1 MTHPNFRLQKVKHT
15 LAKVNALTAEMRG
28 MSDEELKHQTVLLKK
43 ELANGK
49 TVDDILPRA
58 FATIREADYRILG
71 MFPYDVQV
79 MGAIV
84 LNQGNIAEMKTGE
97 GKTLTAT
104 MPLYLNALT
113 GKGAFL
119 LTPNNYLA
127 QRDKEQLQPVYEWLG
142 LTVSLGF
149 ETNDQEKKTTPEV
162 KRSWYN
168 ADITYTTASSLAF
181 DYLFNNLATRRDD
194 QYLRSFNYVIID
206 EVDAILLDEAT
217 SPFVVSSTPMVQS
230 NLYQLAD
237 AFIHILQPKIDYK
250 LNEDQSLRNHQRFD
264 SFPR

>member
-15 LAKVNALTAEMRG
+15 LAKVNALASEMRG

-49 TVDDILPRA
+49 TVDDILPQA

-113 GKGAFL
+113 GKGAML
-119 LTPNNYLA
+119 LTPNGYLA

-149 ETNDQEKKTTPEV
+149 ETDDQEKKTTPAI

-181 DYLFNNLATRRDD
+181 DYL
-194 QYLRSFNYVIID
+194 
-206 EVDAILLDEAT
+206 
-217 SPFVVSSTPMVQS
+217 
-230 NLYQLAD
+230 
-237 AFIHILQPKIDYK
+237 
-250 LNEDQSLRNHQRFD
+250 
-264 SFPR
+264 

>member
-1 MTHPNFRLQKVKHT
+1 MTRPNFRLQKIKHT
-15 LAKVNALTAEMRG
+15 LARVNALASEMRE

-113 GKGAFL
+113 GKGAML
-119 LTPNNYLA
+119 LTPNGYLA
-127 QRDKEQLQPVYEWLG
+127 QRDKEQLQPVYEW
-142 LTVSLGF
+142 
-149 ETNDQEKKTTPEV
+149 
-162 KRSWYN
+162 
-168 ADITYTTASSLAF
+168 
-181 DYLFNNLATRRDD
+181 
-194 QYLRSFNYVIID
+194 
-206 EVDAILLDEAT
+206 
-217 SPFVVSSTPMVQS
+217 
-230 NLYQLAD
+230 
-237 AFIHILQPKIDYK
+237 
-250 LNEDQSLRNHQRFD
+250 
-264 SFPR
+264 